1 MVYQSEGMWKSE
13 EDSQVEP
20 RSAFVK
26 RGFCIQ
32 NYYSLT
38 YQTKRVAA
46 SYSKTVTSYCHL
58 TSSSFHGIL
67 AKYVS
72 GRPSVTHV
80 RL

>member
-38 YQTKRVAA
+38 YQIKSREWPRLIA
-46 SYSKTVTSYCHL
+46 
-58 TSSSFHGIL
+58 
-67 AKYVS
+67 
-72 GRPSVTHV
+72 RP
-80 RL
+80 